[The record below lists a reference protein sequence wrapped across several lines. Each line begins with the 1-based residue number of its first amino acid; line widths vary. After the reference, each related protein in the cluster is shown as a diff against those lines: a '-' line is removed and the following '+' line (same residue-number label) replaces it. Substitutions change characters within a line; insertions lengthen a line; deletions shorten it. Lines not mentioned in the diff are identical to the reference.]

1 MGSTAPD
8 LTKPELDKDYTV
20 SGLIGED
27 QLTTLPTLTYDPATP
42 DMSKT
47 GDAAAIKADDASAGD
62 NYDITYVAGKLT
74 VTSRPSSGGGGSST
88 TTKTGT
94 TTNKDGST
102 TKTETKPDG
111 SSKTEVKDAN
121 GSTGTVSTDKNGQT
135 TAEAKVSGK
144 AVSDAKK
151 SDEAVKIPTEVTP
164 GEDSKSAPTVKID
177 LPGGAG
183 EAEVEIPVKDVT
195 LGTVALIVKPDGTEE
210 MVKNSIPTK
219 DGIRLTVDGDVTVK
233 IVDNAKD
240 FTDTKGYWAK
250 ESIDFV
256 SARGLMSGTSSTTFS
271 PNAPTTRAQLWT
283 ILARQAEADLTGGSV
298 WYEKAQ
304 AWAMANGIS
313 DGTTPTGTI
322 TRAQMVAML
331 YRAAGSPEVN
341 STSSF
346 TDVPADSYYAK
357 AVVWAV
363 QNGIT
368 TGVGGGKFNSNGTC
382 TRAQMATFLYLSY
395 QSK

>member
-74 VTSRPSSGGGGSST
+74 VTSRPSSGGGGSFT

-102 TKTETKPDG
+102 TKIETKPDG

-135 TAEAKVSGK
+135 TAEAKVSDK

-183 EAEVEIPVKDVT
+183 ETEIEISVKDVT
-195 LGTVALIVKPDGTEE
+195 LGTVTLIVKPNGTEE
-210 MVKNSIPTK
+210 MVKDSIPTK

-283 ILARQAEADLTGGSV
+283 ILARQAGADLTGGSV

-304 AWAMANGIS
+304 AWVMANGIS

-331 YRAAGSPEVN
+331 YRAAGSLEVN

-382 TRAQMATFLYLSY
+382 MRAQMATFLYRSY

>member
-94 TTNKDGST
+94 TTNPDGSVTKAETKSDGTVIETTTNKDGST
-102 TKTETKPDG
+102 TKTETKPDS

-121 GSTGTVSTDKNGQT
+121 GSTGTVSTDKNGQA
-135 TAEAKVSGK
+135 TAEAKVSDK

-210 MVKNSIPTK
+210 MVKDSIPTK
-219 DGIRLTVDGDVTVK
+219 DG
-233 IVDNAKD
+233 
-240 FTDTKGYWAK
+240 
-250 ESIDFV
+250 
-256 SARGLMSGTSSTTFS
+256 SG
-271 PNAPTTRAQLWT
+271 
-283 ILARQAEADLTGGSV
+283 
-298 WYEKAQ
+298 
-304 AWAMANGIS
+304 
-313 DGTTPTGTI
+313 
-322 TRAQMVAML
+322 
-331 YRAAGSPEVN
+331 
-341 STSSF
+341 
-346 TDVPADSYYAK
+346 
-357 AVVWAV
+357 
-363 QNGIT
+363 
-368 TGVGGGKFNSNGTC
+368 
-382 TRAQMATFLYLSY
+382 
-395 QSK
+395 

>member
-1 MGSTAPD
+1 MGSTASD

-27 QLTTLPTLTYDPATP
+27 QLTTLPTLTYDPATS

-47 GDAAAIKADDASAGD
+47 GDAAAIKADDVSAGD

-111 SSKTEVKDAN
+111 
-121 GSTGTVSTDKNGQT
+121 
-135 TAEAKVSGK
+135 
-144 AVSDAKK
+144 
-151 SDEAVKIPTEVTP
+151 
-164 GEDSKSAPTVKID
+164 
-177 LPGGAG
+177 
-183 EAEVEIPVKDVT
+183 
-195 LGTVALIVKPDGTEE
+195 TEE
-210 MVKNSIPTK
+210 MVKDSIPTK

-250 ESIDFV
+250 EPIDFV

-283 ILARQAEADLTGGSV
+283 ILARQAGADLTGGSV

-382 TRAQMATFLYLSY
+382 TRAQMATFLYRSY

>member
-20 SGLIGED
+20 SSLIGED

-62 NYDITYVAGKLT
+62 NYNITYVAGKLT

-121 GSTGTVSTDKNGQT
+121 GSTGTVSTNKNGQT
-135 TAEAKVSGK
+135 TAEAKVSDK

-177 LPGGAG
+177 LPGG
-183 EAEVEIPVKDVT
+183 
-195 LGTVALIVKPDGTEE
+195 
-210 MVKNSIPTK
+210 
-219 DGIRLTVDGDVTVK
+219 
-233 IVDNAKD
+233 
-240 FTDTKGYWAK
+240 
-250 ESIDFV
+250 
-256 SARGLMSGTSSTTFS
+256 
-271 PNAPTTRAQLWT
+271 
-283 ILARQAEADLTGGSV
+283 SV

-322 TRAQMVAML
+322 TRAQKVAML

>member
-74 VTSRPSSGGGGSST
+74 VPSRPSSGGGDSST

-94 TTNKDGST
+94 TTN
-102 TKTETKPDG
+102 PDG

-164 GEDSKSAPTVKID
+164 GEDSKPAPHRED
-177 LPGGAG
+177 RP
-183 EAEVEIPVKDVT
+183 
-195 LGTVALIVKPDGTEE
+195 
-210 MVKNSIPTK
+210 
-219 DGIRLTVDGDVTVK
+219 
-233 IVDNAKD
+233 
-240 FTDTKGYWAK
+240 
-250 ESIDFV
+250 
-256 SARGLMSGTSSTTFS
+256 AR
-271 PNAPTTRAQLWT
+271 R
-283 ILARQAEADLTGGSV
+283 R
-298 WYEKAQ
+298 
-304 AWAMANGIS
+304 
-313 DGTTPTGTI
+313 
-322 TRAQMVAML
+322 R
-331 YRAAGSPEVN
+331 
-341 STSSF
+341 
-346 TDVPADSYYAK
+346 
-357 AVVWAV
+357 
-363 QNGIT
+363 
-368 TGVGGGKFNSNGTC
+368 
-382 TRAQMATFLYLSY
+382 
-395 QSK
+395 

>member
-121 GSTGTVSTDKNGQT
+121 GSTGTVSTNKNGQT
-135 TAEAKVSGK
+135 TAEVKVSDK

-183 EAEVEIPVKDVT
+183 ETEIEIPVKDVT
-195 LGTVALIVKPDGTEE
+195 LGTVP
-210 MVKNSIPTK
+210 SSSSPT
-219 DGIRLTVDGDVTVK
+219 
-233 IVDNAKD
+233 
-240 FTDTKGYWAK
+240 
-250 ESIDFV
+250 
-256 SARGLMSGTSSTTFS
+256 
-271 PNAPTTRAQLWT
+271 APRRW
-283 ILARQAEADLTGGSV
+283 
-298 WYEKAQ
+298 
-304 AWAMANGIS
+304 
-313 DGTTPTGTI
+313 
-322 TRAQMVAML
+322 
-331 YRAAGSPEVN
+331 
-341 STSSF
+341 
-346 TDVPADSYYAK
+346 
-357 AVVWAV
+357 
-363 QNGIT
+363 
-368 TGVGGGKFNSNGTC
+368 
-382 TRAQMATFLYLSY
+382 
-395 QSK
+395 

>member
-74 VTSRPSSGGGGSST
+74 VTSRPSSGGGGSFT

>member
-94 TTNKDGST
+94 TTNKDGSVT
-102 TKTETKPDG
+102 KMGTKSDGTVIETTTNKDGSSTKTETKPDG

-121 GSTGTVSTDKNGQT
+121 GSTGTVSTDKNSQT

-177 LPGGAG
+177 LPGG
-183 EAEVEIPVKDVT
+183 
-195 LGTVALIVKPDGTEE
+195 
-210 MVKNSIPTK
+210 
-219 DGIRLTVDGDVTVK
+219 
-233 IVDNAKD
+233 
-240 FTDTKGYWAK
+240 
-250 ESIDFV
+250 
-256 SARGLMSGTSSTTFS
+256 
-271 PNAPTTRAQLWT
+271 
-283 ILARQAEADLTGGSV
+283 SV

-313 DGTTPTGTI
+313 DGTTPTGTT

-368 TGVGGGKFNSNGTC
+368 TGVGGGKFNPNGTC
-382 TRAQMATFLYLSY
+382 TRAQMATFLYRSY